1 MIWRHQQGLEGP
13 GVGAKNAGIRL
24 VKRGGSMHSGLQLK
38 KADLASS
45 YDAVVVGS
53 GMGGLAAAA
62 SLSRAGWK
70 VLVCERHDTAG
81 GFTHTFSRGN
91 YTWDVGVHYIGDV
104 TRQDSRLRRT
114 FDYIT
119 KGQLSWQ
126 PMDEIYDAIEVDG
139 RTYEFIAGQDHL
151 VRQLYRYF
159 PEDKKGIDRYF
170 QLVAEVSRSSAP
182 FFLQRALPPKVG
194 RFLFSPLSKRFLS
207 YASQTTGAVLD
218 GITKNRTLTRV
229 LTGQWCDYGLPP
241 ESSSFAMHAM
251 VASHYFGGASYPSG
265 GAASIAKTIYPV
277 IKESGGEMVVNA
289 SVSALDIQRGRL
301 SGVKLANG
309 QHVASQCVIS
319 DIGVEKT
326 YQKFVAPHRPIP
338 NDVAA
343 YLKQKN
349 YSMGHVCLYLGL
361 QGDARSLGLKS
372 TNLWLHRAAHAD
384 QNFAALSRLLGDEAR
399 VVFISFPS
407 VKDPEWPIL
416 HPGLSTIEV
425 IAPANFENFR
435 AWQDSSWQKRGQ
447 GYVAWKDELAG
458 VLLDIVEAKLPG
470 VRSHVEVAEL
480 STPLSTKHF
489 AGYEHGEIY
498 GLRHDPQRFKQSW
511 LRVDTPIDG
520 LYLTGQDLVTC
531 GVSGALISG
540 VLTAARVLS
549 GRDALRLLRQT
560 LAS

>member
-1 MIWRHQQGLEGP
+1 
-13 GVGAKNAGIRL
+13 
-24 VKRGGSMHSGLQLK
+24 MHCGLQLK
-38 KADLASS
+38 LADLAPS
-45 YDAVVVGS
+45 YDAIVVGS

-81 GFTHTFSRGN
+81 GFTHTFSRGH

-104 TRQDSRLRRT
+104 TRPDSRLRRT

-119 KGQLSWQ
+119 KGQLTWQ

-139 RTYEFIAGQDHL
+139 RTYELTAGQDHL

-159 PEDKKGIDRYF
+159 PGEKAAIDRYF
-170 QLVAEVSRSSAP
+170 QLVAETGKSSVP
-182 FFLQRALPPKVG
+182 FFLQKALPPTVAK
-194 RFLFSPLSKRFLS
+194 FLFSPLSKKFLTL
-207 YASQTTGAVLD
+207 ASQTTGAVLD
-218 GITKNRTLTRV
+218 GITKNRTLSRV
-229 LTGQWCDYGLPP
+229 LTGQWGDYGLPP
-241 ESSSFAMHAM
+241 ESSSFAIHAM

-265 GAASIAKTIYPV
+265 GAASIAQTIYPV

-289 SVSALDIQRGRL
+289 AVGAMDVQQGRL
-301 SGVKLANG
+301 MGVKLANG
-309 QHVASQCVIS
+309 QNVASRCIIS
-319 DIGVEKT
+319 DIGAENT
-326 YQKFVAPHRPIP
+326 YRKFIAPHRSLP

-384 QNFAALSRLLGDEAR
+384 ANFATLSRLLGDEAR

-407 VKDPEWPIL
+407 VKDPEWPIR

-435 AWQDSSWQKRGQ
+435 SWQDSSWQKRGQ
-447 GYVAWKDELAG
+447 DYVAWKDELSR
-458 VLLDIVEAKLPG
+458 VLLDIVDAKLPG
-470 VRSHVEVAEL
+470 VRAHVEVAEL

-498 GLRHDPQRFKQSW
+498 GLRHDPLRFKQSW

-540 VLTAARVLS
+540 VLTAARVLG
-549 GRDALRLLRQT
+549 GRDAWRLLRQT
-560 LAS
+560 LASNCLSGPKRVVLAEPYGSEHLR